1 MQRHPSVEKRDRQ
14 NVKRNERNTIQRSS
28 MKTAIKKV
36 RAAQNKEAGAQELK
50 NVVPLLD
57 RLAAKRVIHKNKAA
71 NLKSKL
77 TRFVSTLK

>member
-14 NVKRNERNTIQRSS
+14 NEKRNLRNTIQRSS

-36 RAAQNKEAGAQELK
+36 RAAQNKETGAQELK
-50 NVVPLLD
+50 NVAPLLD
-57 RLAAKRVIHKNKAA
+57 RLAAKRIIHKNKAA

-77 TRFVSTLK
+77 TRFVNTLK